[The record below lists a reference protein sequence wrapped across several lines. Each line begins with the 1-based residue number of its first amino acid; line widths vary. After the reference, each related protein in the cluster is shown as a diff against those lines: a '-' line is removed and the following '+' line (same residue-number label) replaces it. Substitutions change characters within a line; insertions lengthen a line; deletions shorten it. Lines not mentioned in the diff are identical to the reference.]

1 MEQIKNDLLHVY
13 NLSVKSFNGKDYAS
27 FFRNIRPGIEY
38 LSQFLIFDFLGNEDD
53 ALDLING
60 DVSITKNRSDNS
72 YTLSTYPADFQPTG
86 RVFCELFPKAYFCKH
101 RDITAYGATD
111 QKKRIKRGLDSCSAE
126 MGRYYSIASEIGS
139 HAGRSNMDIEVQAR
153 GCAAFFMGFLD
164 YLKSNRILSN
174 SAIAF
179 LDTFDEFSFSNVENI
194 TEYQNQ
200 IESLIKQAEEK
211 EAALLTAQMMQ
222 LEAEKSKLLAEQ
234 RTAKAEL
241 RNKELEDQIKQLED
255 QIKQLKELQNNQTV
269 IIDSHNENADEEGID
284 DMEAIDA
291 TGNES
296 TGGANSGRVNSS
308 HNFRRILQGVNDW
321 DVTEDSM
328 DEDQLDLI
336 EYTDD
341 KSMLV
346 AGCAGSGKS
355 VIAMHKAE
363 QLHKKGQDV
372 ILIAYTRSLSR
383 FMKNGKADS
392 SFRFFH
398 HHLWKYKLKM
408 PKADYII
415 VDEIQDFTREE
426 IQEFIDATRKHFLFF
441 GDTAQSIYKQ
451 YGKQTMTIA
460 QIAAMTGLNTLQLF
474 TNYRLPRPV
483 AKITQDYVGVDVP
496 EYKEKVYQ
504 NKGTELPHFIHFDN
518 EQKQIEALL
527 RLVKDNV
534 GRNIGILLP
543 NNPDVIRISQEFKD
557 NDVECEFKYNKGE
570 NDFDYVDNLD
580 FNTLL
585 PKILTYHSAKG
596 LQFDMVILP
605 MYNGANDDESRKA
618 LYVAM
623 TRTMRIL
630 YVLYSTPTLL
640 PPLLNVPPRLYRKD

>member
-1 MEQIKNDLLHVY
+1 MEQIKNDLQHVY
-13 NLSVKSFNGKDYAS
+13 DLSVESFNKKEYSA

-38 LSQFLIFDFLGNEDD
+38 LSQFLIYDFLGNEEE
-53 ALDLING
+53 AEDLING
-60 DVSITKNRSDNS
+60 DTSITKSRDDNS
-72 YTLSTYPADFQPTG
+72 YSISSYPANFKPTG

-101 RDITAYGATD
+101 RDVTSRYANEE
-111 QKKRIKRGLDSCSAE
+111 KKRIKRGLDSCSAE
-126 MGRYYSIASEIGS
+126 MCRYYSIASEMGS
-139 HAGRSNMDIEVQAR
+139 HAGRSAMDVEVQAR

-164 YLKSNRILSN
+164 YISSNRITSN
-174 SAIAF
+174 AAIAF
-179 LDTFDEFSFSNVENI
+179 LGKFEKIVFGDVDNTSD
-194 TEYQNQ
+194 YQIQ
-200 IESLIKQAEEK
+200 IDNLIKESEEK
-211 EAALLTAQMMQ
+211 DAALLTAQKMQ
-222 LEAEKSKLLAEQ
+222 LEAEQSKLLEEQ
-234 RTAKAEL
+234 RTTEVEL
-241 RNKELEDQIKQLED
+241 RNRELEDQIKRLQ
-255 QIKQLKELQNNQTV
+255 ELLNNQTV
-269 IIDSHNENADEEGID
+269 IIDSHDENADEEGIN
-284 DMEAIDA
+284 DMEAVDA
-291 TGNES
+291 TGSES
-296 TGGANSGRVNSS
+296 TGGTYSGRINSS
-308 HNFRRILQGVNDW
+308 HNFRRILQGANDW
-321 DVTEDSM
+321 DVTEETM
-328 DEDQLDLI
+328 DDDQLDLI

-426 IQEFIDATRKHFLFF
+426 IQEFINATRKHFLFF
-441 GDTAQSIYKQ
+441 GDTAQSIYRQ

-474 TNYRLPRPV
+474 NNYRLPRPV
-483 AKITQDYVGVDVP
+483 AKITQDYVGVDVQ

-504 NKGTELPHFIHFDN
+504 NKETELPHLIHFDN

-543 NNPDVIRISQEFKD
+543 NNPEVIRISQEFMD
-557 NDVECEFKYNKGE
+557 NDVECEFKYNKGD

-580 FNTLL
+580 FNTVL

-623 TRTMRIL
+623 TRTMHSL
-630 YVLYSTPTLL
+630 FVLYSTQSLL
-640 PPLLNVPPRLYRKD
+640 PPLDRVPSHLYLKE

>member
-1 MEQIKNDLLHVY
+1 MEQIKNDLQHVY
-13 NLSVKSFNGKDYAS
+13 DLSVESFNKKEYSA

-38 LSQFLIFDFLGNEDD
+38 LSQFLIYDFLGNEEE
-53 ALDLING
+53 AEDLING
-60 DVSITKNRSDNS
+60 DTSITKSRDDNS
-72 YTLSTYPADFQPTG
+72 YSISSYPANFKPTG

-101 RDITAYGATD
+101 RDVTSRYANEE
-111 QKKRIKRGLDSCSAE
+111 KKRIKRGLDSCSAE
-126 MGRYYSIASEIGS
+126 MCRYYSIASEMGS
-139 HAGRSNMDIEVQAR
+139 HAGRSAMDVEVQAR

-164 YLKSNRILSN
+164 YISSNRIASN
-174 SAIAF
+174 AAIAF
-179 LDTFDEFSFSNVENI
+179 LGKFEKFVFGDVDNTSD
-194 TEYQNQ
+194 YQIQ
-200 IESLIKQAEEK
+200 IDNLIKESEEK
-211 EAALLTAQMMQ
+211 DAALLTAQKMQ
-222 LEAEKSKLLAEQ
+222 LEAEQSKLLAEQ
-234 RTAKAEL
+234 RTTEVEL
-241 RNKELEDQIKQLED
+241 RNRELEDQIKRLQ
-255 QIKQLKELQNNQTV
+255 ELLNNQTV
-269 IIDSHNENADEEGID
+269 IIDSHDENADEEGIN
-284 DMEAIDA
+284 DMEAVDA
-291 TGNES
+291 TGSES
-296 TGGANSGRVNSS
+296 TGGTYSGRINSS
-308 HNFRRILQGVNDW
+308 HNFRRILQGANDW
-321 DVTEDSM
+321 DVTEETM
-328 DEDQLDLI
+328 DDDQLDLI

-398 HHLWKYKLKM
+398 HYLWKYKLKM

-426 IQEFIDATRKHFLFF
+426 IQEFINATRKHFLFF
-441 GDTAQSIYKQ
+441 GDTAQSIYRQ

-474 TNYRLPRPV
+474 NNYRLPRPV
-483 AKITQDYVGVDVP
+483 AKITQDYVGVDVQ

-504 NKGTELPHFIHFDN
+504 NKETELPHLIHFDN

-543 NNPDVIRISQEFKD
+543 NNPEVIRISQEFMD
-557 NDVECEFKYNKGE
+557 NDVECEFKYNKGD

-580 FNTLL
+580 FNTVL

-623 TRTMRIL
+623 TRTMHSL
-630 YVLYSTPTLL
+630 FVLYSTQSLL
-640 PPLLNVPPRLYRKD
+640 PPLDRVPSHLYLKE

>member
-1 MEQIKNDLLHVY
+1 M
-13 NLSVKSFNGKDYAS
+13 
-27 FFRNIRPGIEY
+27 
-38 LSQFLIFDFLGNEDD
+38 
-53 ALDLING
+53 ING
-60 DVSITKNRSDNS
+60 DTSITKSRDDNS
-72 YTLSTYPADFQPTG
+72 YSISSYPANFKPTG

-101 RDITAYGATD
+101 RDVTSRYANEE
-111 QKKRIKRGLDSCSAE
+111 KKRIKRGLDSCSAE
-126 MGRYYSIASEIGS
+126 MCRYYSIASEMGS
-139 HAGRSNMDIEVQAR
+139 HAGRSAMDVEVQAR

-164 YLKSNRILSN
+164 YISSNRITSN
-174 SAIAF
+174 AAIAF
-179 LDTFDEFSFSNVENI
+179 LGKFEKFVFGDVDNTSD
-194 TEYQNQ
+194 YQIQ
-200 IESLIKQAEEK
+200 IDNLIKESEEK
-211 EAALLTAQMMQ
+211 DAALLTAQKMQ
-222 LEAEKSKLLAEQ
+222 LEAEQSKLLEEQ
-234 RTAKAEL
+234 RTTEVEL
-241 RNKELEDQIKQLED
+241 RNRELEDQIKRLQ
-255 QIKQLKELQNNQTV
+255 ELLNNQTV
-269 IIDSHNENADEEGID
+269 IIDSHDENADEEGIN
-284 DMEAIDA
+284 DMEAVDA
-291 TGNES
+291 TGSES
-296 TGGANSGRVNSS
+296 TGGTYSGRINSS
-308 HNFRRILQGVNDW
+308 HNFRRILQGANDW
-321 DVTEDSM
+321 DVTEETM
-328 DEDQLDLI
+328 DDDQLDLI

-426 IQEFIDATRKHFLFF
+426 IQEFINATRKHFLFF
-441 GDTAQSIYKQ
+441 GDTAQSIYRQ

-474 TNYRLPRPV
+474 NNYRLPRPV
-483 AKITQDYVGVDVP
+483 AKITQDYVGVDVQ

-504 NKGTELPHFIHFDN
+504 NKETELPHLIHFDN

-534 GRNIGILLP
+534 GRNIGILLS
-543 NNPDVIRISQEFKD
+543 NNPEVIRISQEFMD
-557 NDVECEFKYNKGE
+557 NDVECEFKYNKGD

-580 FNTLL
+580 FNTVL

-623 TRTMRIL
+623 TRTMHSL
-630 YVLYSTPTLL
+630 FVLYSTQSLL
-640 PPLLNVPPRLYRKD
+640 PPLDRVPSHLYLKE

>member
-1 MEQIKNDLLHVY
+1 MEQIKNDLQHVY
-13 NLSVKSFNGKDYAS
+13 DLSVESFNKKEYSA

-38 LSQFLIFDFLGNEDD
+38 LSQFLIYDFLGNEEE
-53 ALDLING
+53 AEDLING
-60 DVSITKNRSDNS
+60 DTSITKSRDDNS
-72 YTLSTYPADFQPTG
+72 YSISSYPANFKPTG

-101 RDITAYGATD
+101 RDVTSRYANEE
-111 QKKRIKRGLDSCSAE
+111 KKRIKRGLDSCSAE
-126 MGRYYSIASEIGS
+126 MCRYYSIASEMGS
-139 HAGRSNMDIEVQAR
+139 HAGRSAMDVEVQAR

-164 YLKSNRILSN
+164 YISINRIASN
-174 SAIAF
+174 AAIAF
-179 LDTFDEFSFSNVENI
+179 LGKFEKFVFGDVDNTSD
-194 TEYQNQ
+194 YQIQ
-200 IESLIKQAEEK
+200 IDNLIKESEEK
-211 EAALLTAQMMQ
+211 NAALLTAQKMQ
-222 LEAEKSKLLAEQ
+222 LEAEQSKLLAEQ
-234 RTAKAEL
+234 RTTEVEL
-241 RNKELEDQIKQLED
+241 RNRELEDQIKRLQ
-255 QIKQLKELQNNQTV
+255 ELLNNQTV
-269 IIDSHNENADEEGID
+269 IIDSHDENADEEGIN
-284 DMEAIDA
+284 DMEAVDA
-291 TGNES
+291 TGSES
-296 TGGANSGRVNSS
+296 TGGTYSGRINSS
-308 HNFRRILQGVNDW
+308 HNFRRILQGANDW
-321 DVTEDSM
+321 DVTEETM
-328 DEDQLDLI
+328 DDDQLDLI

-426 IQEFIDATRKHFLFF
+426 IQEFINATRKHFLFF
-441 GDTAQSIYKQ
+441 GDTAQSIYRQ

-474 TNYRLPRPV
+474 NNYRLPRPV
-483 AKITQDYVGVDVP
+483 AKITQDYVGVDVQ

-504 NKGTELPHFIHFDN
+504 NKETELPHLIHFDN
-518 EQKQIEALL
+518 EQKQIEVLL

-543 NNPDVIRISQEFKD
+543 NNPEVIRISQEFMD
-557 NDVECEFKYNKGE
+557 NDVECEFKYNKGD
-570 NDFDYVDNLD
+570 NDFEYVDNLD
-580 FNTLL
+580 FNTVL

-623 TRTMRIL
+623 TRTMHSL
-630 YVLYSTPTLL
+630 FVLYSTQSLL
-640 PPLLNVPPRLYRKD
+640 PPLDRVPSHLYLKE

>member
-1 MEQIKNDLLHVY
+1 MEQIKNDLQHVY
-13 NLSVKSFNGKDYAS
+13 DLSVESFNKKEYSA

-38 LSQFLIFDFLGNEDD
+38 LSQFLIYDFLGNEEE
-53 ALDLING
+53 AEDLING
-60 DVSITKNRSDNS
+60 DTSITKSRDDNS
-72 YTLSTYPADFQPTG
+72 YSISSYPANFKPTG

-101 RDITAYGATD
+101 RDVTSRYANEE
-111 QKKRIKRGLDSCSAE
+111 KKRIKRGLDSCSAE
-126 MGRYYSIASEIGS
+126 MCRYYSIASEMGS
-139 HAGRSNMDIEVQAR
+139 HAGRSAMDVEVQAR

-164 YLKSNRILSN
+164 YISSNRITSN
-174 SAIAF
+174 AAIAF
-179 LDTFDEFSFSNVENI
+179 LGKFEKFVFGDVDKTSD
-194 TEYQNQ
+194 YQIQ
-200 IESLIKQAEEK
+200 IDNLIKESEEK
-211 EAALLTAQMMQ
+211 DAALLTAQKMQ
-222 LEAEKSKLLAEQ
+222 LEAEQSKLLEEQ
-234 RTAKAEL
+234 RTTEVEL
-241 RNKELEDQIKQLED
+241 RNRELEDQIKRLQ
-255 QIKQLKELQNNQTV
+255 ELLNNQTV
-269 IIDSHNENADEEGID
+269 IIDSHDENADEEGIN
-284 DMEAIDA
+284 DMEAVDA
-291 TGNES
+291 TGSES
-296 TGGANSGRVNSS
+296 TGGTYSGRINSS
-308 HNFRRILQGVNDW
+308 HNFRRILQGANDW
-321 DVTEDSM
+321 DVTEETM
-328 DEDQLDLI
+328 DDDQLDLI

-426 IQEFIDATRKHFLFF
+426 IQEFINATRKHFLFF
-441 GDTAQSIYKQ
+441 GDTAQSIYRQ

-474 TNYRLPRPV
+474 NNYRLPRPV
-483 AKITQDYVGVDVP
+483 AKITQDYVGVDVQ

-504 NKGTELPHFIHFDN
+504 NKETELPHLIHFDN

-543 NNPDVIRISQEFKD
+543 NNPEVIRISQEFMD
-557 NDVECEFKYNKGE
+557 NDVECEFKYNKGD

-580 FNTLL
+580 FNTVL

-623 TRTMRIL
+623 TRTMHSL
-630 YVLYSTPTLL
+630 FVLYSTQSLL
-640 PPLLNVPPRLYRKD
+640 PPLDRVPSHLYLKE

>member
-1 MEQIKNDLLHVY
+1 MEQIKNDLQHVY
-13 NLSVKSFNGKDYAS
+13 DLSVESFNKKEYSA

-38 LSQFLIFDFLGNEDD
+38 LSQFLIYDFLGNEEE
-53 ALDLING
+53 AEDLING
-60 DVSITKNRSDNS
+60 DTSITKSRDDNS
-72 YTLSTYPADFQPTG
+72 YSISSYPANFKPTG

-101 RDITAYGATD
+101 RDITSRYANEE
-111 QKKRIKRGLDSCSAE
+111 KKRIKRGLDSCSAE
-126 MGRYYSIASEIGS
+126 MCRYYSIASEMGS
-139 HAGRSNMDIEVQAR
+139 HAGRSAMDVEVQAR

-164 YLKSNRILSN
+164 YISSNRIASN
-174 SAIAF
+174 AAIAF
-179 LDTFDEFSFSNVENI
+179 LGKFEKFVFGDVDNTSD
-194 TEYQNQ
+194 YQIQ
-200 IESLIKQAEEK
+200 IDNLIKESEEK
-211 EAALLTAQMMQ
+211 DAALLTAQKMQ
-222 LEAEKSKLLAEQ
+222 LEAEQSKLLAEQ
-234 RTAKAEL
+234 RTTEVEL
-241 RNKELEDQIKQLED
+241 RNRELEDQIKRLQ
-255 QIKQLKELQNNQTV
+255 ELLNNQTV
-269 IIDSHNENADEEGID
+269 IIDSHDKNADEEGIN
-284 DMEAIDA
+284 DMEAVDA
-291 TGNES
+291 TGSES
-296 TGGANSGRVNSS
+296 TGGTYSGRINSS
-308 HNFRRILQGVNDW
+308 HNFRRILQGANDW
-321 DVTEDSM
+321 DVTEETM
-328 DEDQLDLI
+328 DDDQLDLI

-426 IQEFIDATRKHFLFF
+426 IQEFINATRKHFLFF
-441 GDTAQSIYKQ
+441 GDTAQSIYRQ

-474 TNYRLPRPV
+474 NNYRLPRPV
-483 AKITQDYVGVDVP
+483 AKITQDYVGVDVQ

-504 NKGTELPHFIHFDN
+504 NKETELPHLIHFDN

-543 NNPDVIRISQEFKD
+543 NNPEVIRISQEFMD
-557 NDVECEFKYNKGE
+557 NDVECEFKYNKGD

-580 FNTLL
+580 FNTVL

-623 TRTMRIL
+623 TRTMHSL
-630 YVLYSTPTLL
+630 FVLYSTQSLL
-640 PPLLNVPPRLYRKD
+640 PPLDRVPSHLYLKE

>member
-1 MEQIKNDLLHVY
+1 MEQIKNDLQHVY
-13 NLSVKSFNGKDYAS
+13 DLSVESFNKKEYSA

-38 LSQFLIFDFLGNEDD
+38 LSQFLIYDFLGNEEE
-53 ALDLING
+53 AEDLING
-60 DVSITKNRSDNS
+60 DTSITKSRDDNS
-72 YTLSTYPADFQPTG
+72 YSISSYPANFKPTG

-101 RDITAYGATD
+101 RDVTSRYANEE
-111 QKKRIKRGLDSCSAE
+111 KKRIKRGLDSCSAE
-126 MGRYYSIASEIGS
+126 MCRYYSIASEMGS
-139 HAGRSNMDIEVQAR
+139 HAGRSAMDVEVQAR

-164 YLKSNRILSN
+164 YISSNRITSN
-174 SAIAF
+174 AAIAF
-179 LDTFDEFSFSNVENI
+179 LGKFEKFVFGDVDNTSD
-194 TEYQNQ
+194 YQIQ
-200 IESLIKQAEEK
+200 IDNLIKESEEK
-211 EAALLTAQMMQ
+211 DAALLTAQKMQ
-222 LEAEKSKLLAEQ
+222 LEAEQSKLLEEQ
-234 RTAKAEL
+234 RTTEVEL
-241 RNKELEDQIKQLED
+241 RNRELEDQIKRLQ
-255 QIKQLKELQNNQTV
+255 ELLNNQTV
-269 IIDSHNENADEEGID
+269 IIDSHDENADEEGIN
-284 DMEAIDA
+284 DMEAVDA
-291 TGNES
+291 TGSES
-296 TGGANSGRVNSS
+296 TGGTYSGRINSS
-308 HNFRRILQGVNDW
+308 HNFRRILQGANDW
-321 DVTEDSM
+321 DVTEETM
-328 DEDQLDLI
+328 DDDQLDLI

-426 IQEFIDATRKHFLFF
+426 IQEFINATRKHFLFF
-441 GDTAQSIYKQ
+441 GDTAQSIYRQ

-474 TNYRLPRPV
+474 NNYRLPRPV
-483 AKITQDYVGVDVP
+483 AKITQDYVGVDVQ

-504 NKGTELPHFIHFDN
+504 NKETELPHLIHFDN

-543 NNPDVIRISQEFKD
+543 NNPEVIRISQEFMD
-557 NDVECEFKYNKGE
+557 NDVECEFKYNKGD

-580 FNTLL
+580 FNTVL
-585 PKILTYHSAKG
+585 PKI
-596 LQFDMVILP
+596 
-605 MYNGANDDESRKA
+605 
-618 LYVAM
+618 
-623 TRTMRIL
+623 
-630 YVLYSTPTLL
+630 
-640 PPLLNVPPRLYRKD
+640 

>member
-1 MEQIKNDLLHVY
+1 MEQIKNDLQHVY
-13 NLSVKSFNGKDYAS
+13 DLSVESFNKKEYSA

-38 LSQFLIFDFLGNEDD
+38 LSQFLIYDFLGNEEE
-53 ALDLING
+53 AEDLING
-60 DVSITKNRSDNS
+60 DTSITKSRDDNS
-72 YTLSTYPADFQPTG
+72 YSISSYPANFKPTG

-101 RDITAYGATD
+101 RDVTSRYANEE
-111 QKKRIKRGLDSCSAE
+111 KKRIKRGLDSCSAE
-126 MGRYYSIASEIGS
+126 MCRYYSIASEMGS
-139 HAGRSNMDIEVQAR
+139 HAGRSAMDVEVQAR

-164 YLKSNRILSN
+164 YISSNRIASN
-174 SAIAF
+174 AAIAF
-179 LDTFDEFSFSNVENI
+179 LGKFEKFVFGDVDNTSD
-194 TEYQNQ
+194 YQIQ
-200 IESLIKQAEEK
+200 IDNLIKESEEK
-211 EAALLTAQMMQ
+211 NAALLTAQKMQ
-222 LEAEKSKLLAEQ
+222 LEAEQSKLLAEQ
-234 RTAKAEL
+234 RTTEVEL
-241 RNKELEDQIKQLED
+241 RNRELEDQIKRLQ
-255 QIKQLKELQNNQTV
+255 ELLNNQTV
-269 IIDSHNENADEEGID
+269 IIDSHDENADEEGIN
-284 DMEAIDA
+284 DMEAVDA
-291 TGNES
+291 TGSES
-296 TGGANSGRVNSS
+296 TGGTYSGRINSS
-308 HNFRRILQGVNDW
+308 HNFRRILQGANDW
-321 DVTEDSM
+321 DVTEETM
-328 DEDQLDLI
+328 DDDQLDLI

-426 IQEFIDATRKHFLFF
+426 IQEFINATRKHFLFF
-441 GDTAQSIYKQ
+441 GDTAQSIYRQ

-474 TNYRLPRPV
+474 NNYRLPRPV
-483 AKITQDYVGVDVP
+483 AKITQDYVGVDVQ

-504 NKGTELPHFIHFDN
+504 NKETELPHLIHFDN
-518 EQKQIEALL
+518 EQKQIEVLL

-543 NNPDVIRISQEFKD
+543 NNPEVIRISQEFMD
-557 NDVECEFKYNKGE
+557 NDVECEFKYNKGD

-580 FNTLL
+580 FNTVL

-623 TRTMRIL
+623 TRTMHSL
-630 YVLYSTPTLL
+630 FVLYSTQSLL
-640 PPLLNVPPRLYRKD
+640 PPLDRVPSHLYLKE

>member
-1 MEQIKNDLLHVY
+1 MEQIKNDLQHVY
-13 NLSVKSFNGKDYAS
+13 DLSVESFNKKEYSA

-38 LSQFLIFDFLGNEDD
+38 LSQFLIYDFLGNEEE
-53 ALDLING
+53 AEDLING
-60 DVSITKNRSDNS
+60 DTSITKSRDDNS
-72 YTLSTYPADFQPTG
+72 YSISSYPANFKPTG

-101 RDITAYGATD
+101 RDVTSRYANEE
-111 QKKRIKRGLDSCSAE
+111 KKRIKRGLDSCSAE
-126 MGRYYSIASEIGS
+126 MCRYYSIASEMGS
-139 HAGRSNMDIEVQAR
+139 HAGRSAMDVEVQAR
-153 GCAAFFMGFLD
+153 GCAAFFMVFLD
-164 YLKSNRILSN
+164 YISSNRITSN
-174 SAIAF
+174 AAIAF
-179 LDTFDEFSFSNVENI
+179 LGKFEKFVFGDVDNTSD
-194 TEYQNQ
+194 YQIQ
-200 IESLIKQAEEK
+200 IDNLIKESEEK
-211 EAALLTAQMMQ
+211 DAALLTAQKMQ
-222 LEAEKSKLLAEQ
+222 LEAEQSKLLEEQ
-234 RTAKAEL
+234 RTTEVEL
-241 RNKELEDQIKQLED
+241 RNRELEDQIKRLQ
-255 QIKQLKELQNNQTV
+255 ELLNNQTV
-269 IIDSHNENADEEGID
+269 IIDSHDENADEEGIN
-284 DMEAIDA
+284 DMEAVDA
-291 TGNES
+291 TGSES
-296 TGGANSGRVNSS
+296 TGGTYSGRINSS
-308 HNFRRILQGVNDW
+308 HNFRRILQGANDW
-321 DVTEDSM
+321 DVTEETM
-328 DEDQLDLI
+328 DDDQLDLI

-426 IQEFIDATRKHFLFF
+426 IQEFINATRKHFLFF
-441 GDTAQSIYKQ
+441 GDTAQSIYRQ

-474 TNYRLPRPV
+474 NNYRLPRPV
-483 AKITQDYVGVDVP
+483 AKITQDYVGVDVQ

-504 NKGTELPHFIHFDN
+504 NKETELPHLIHFDN

-543 NNPDVIRISQEFKD
+543 NNPEVIRISQEFMD
-557 NDVECEFKYNKGE
+557 NDVECEFKYNKGD

-580 FNTLL
+580 FNTVL

-623 TRTMRIL
+623 TRTMHSL
-630 YVLYSTPTLL
+630 FVLYSTQSLL
-640 PPLLNVPPRLYRKD
+640 PPLDRVPSHLYLKE

>member
-1 MEQIKNDLLHVY
+1 MEQIKNDLQHVY
-13 NLSVKSFNGKDYAS
+13 DLSVESFNKKEYSA

-38 LSQFLIFDFLGNEDD
+38 LSQFLIYDFLGNEEE
-53 ALDLING
+53 AEDLING
-60 DVSITKNRSDNS
+60 DTSITKSRDDNS
-72 YTLSTYPADFQPTG
+72 YSISSYPANFKPTG

-101 RDITAYGATD
+101 RDVTSRYANEE
-111 QKKRIKRGLDSCSAE
+111 KKRIKRGLDSCSAE
-126 MGRYYSIASEIGS
+126 MCRYYSIASEMGS
-139 HAGRSNMDIEVQAR
+139 HAGRSAMDVEVQAR

-164 YLKSNRILSN
+164 YISSNRIASN
-174 SAIAF
+174 AAIAF
-179 LDTFDEFSFSNVENI
+179 LGKFEKFVFGDVDNTSD
-194 TEYQNQ
+194 YQIQ
-200 IESLIKQAEEK
+200 IDNLIKESEEK
-211 EAALLTAQMMQ
+211 DAALLTAQKMQ
-222 LEAEKSKLLAEQ
+222 LEAEQSKLLAEQ
-234 RTAKAEL
+234 RTTEVEL
-241 RNKELEDQIKQLED
+241 RNRELEDQIKRLQ
-255 QIKQLKELQNNQTV
+255 ELLNNQTV
-269 IIDSHNENADEEGID
+269 IIDSHDENADEEGIN
-284 DMEAIDA
+284 DMEAVDA
-291 TGNES
+291 TGSES
-296 TGGANSGRVNSS
+296 TGGTYSGRINSS
-308 HNFRRILQGVNDW
+308 HNFRRILQGANDW
-321 DVTEDSM
+321 DVTEETM
-328 DEDQLDLI
+328 DDDQLDLI

-426 IQEFIDATRKHFLFF
+426 IQEFINATRKHFLFF
-441 GDTAQSIYKQ
+441 GDTAQSIYRQ

-474 TNYRLPRPV
+474 NNYRLPRPI
-483 AKITQDYVGVDVP
+483 AKITQDYVGVDVQ

-504 NKGTELPHFIHFDN
+504 NKETELPHLIHFDN

-543 NNPDVIRISQEFKD
+543 NNPEVIRISQEFMD
-557 NDVECEFKYNKGE
+557 NDVECEFKYNKGD

-580 FNTLL
+580 FNTVL

-623 TRTMRIL
+623 TRTMHSL
-630 YVLYSTPTLL
+630 FVLYSTQSLL
-640 PPLLNVPPRLYRKD
+640 PPLDRVPSHLYLKE

>member
-1 MEQIKNDLLHVY
+1 M
-13 NLSVKSFNGKDYAS
+13 
-27 FFRNIRPGIEY
+27 
-38 LSQFLIFDFLGNEDD
+38 
-53 ALDLING
+53 ING
-60 DVSITKNRSDNS
+60 DTSITKSRDDNS
-72 YTLSTYPADFQPTG
+72 YSISSYPANFKPTG

-101 RDITAYGATD
+101 RDVTSRYANEE
-111 QKKRIKRGLDSCSAE
+111 KKRIKRGLDSCSAE
-126 MGRYYSIASEIGS
+126 MCRYYSIASEMGS
-139 HAGRSNMDIEVQAR
+139 HAGRSAMDVEVQAR

-164 YLKSNRILSN
+164 YISSNRITSN
-174 SAIAF
+174 AAIAF
-179 LDTFDEFSFSNVENI
+179 LGKFEKFVFGDVDNTSD
-194 TEYQNQ
+194 YQIQ
-200 IESLIKQAEEK
+200 IDNLIKESEEK
-211 EAALLTAQMMQ
+211 DAALLTAQKMQ
-222 LEAEKSKLLAEQ
+222 LEAEQSKLLEEQ
-234 RTAKAEL
+234 RTTEVEL
-241 RNKELEDQIKQLED
+241 RNRELEDQIKRLQ
-255 QIKQLKELQNNQTV
+255 ELLNNQTV
-269 IIDSHNENADEEGID
+269 IIDSHDENADEEGIN
-284 DMEAIDA
+284 DMEAVDA
-291 TGNES
+291 TGSES
-296 TGGANSGRVNSS
+296 TGGTYSGRINSS
-308 HNFRRILQGVNDW
+308 HNFRRILQGANDW
-321 DVTEDSM
+321 DVTEETM
-328 DEDQLDLI
+328 DDDQLDLI

-426 IQEFIDATRKHFLFF
+426 IQEFINATRKHFLFF
-441 GDTAQSIYKQ
+441 GDTAQSIYRQ

-474 TNYRLPRPV
+474 NNYRLPRPV
-483 AKITQDYVGVDVP
+483 AKITQDYVGVDVQ

-504 NKGTELPHFIHFDN
+504 NKETELPHLIHFDN

-543 NNPDVIRISQEFKD
+543 NNPEVIRISQEFMD
-557 NDVECEFKYNKGE
+557 NDVECEFKYNKGD

-580 FNTLL
+580 FNTVL

-623 TRTMRIL
+623 TRTMHSL
-630 YVLYSTPTLL
+630 FVLYSTQSLL
-640 PPLLNVPPRLYRKD
+640 PPLDRVPSHLYLKE

>member
-1 MEQIKNDLLHVY
+1 MEQIKNDLQHVY
-13 NLSVKSFNGKDYAS
+13 DLSVESFNKKEYSA

-38 LSQFLIFDFLGNEDD
+38 LSQFLIYDFLGNEEE
-53 ALDLING
+53 AEDLING
-60 DVSITKNRSDNS
+60 DTSITKSRDDNS
-72 YTLSTYPADFQPTG
+72 YSISSYPANFKPTG

-101 RDITAYGATD
+101 RDVTSRYANEE
-111 QKKRIKRGLDSCSAE
+111 KKRIKRGLDSCSAE
-126 MGRYYSIASEIGS
+126 MCRYYSIASEMGS
-139 HAGRSNMDIEVQAR
+139 HAGRSAMDVEVQAR

-164 YLKSNRILSN
+164 YISSNRIASN
-174 SAIAF
+174 AAIAF
-179 LDTFDEFSFSNVENI
+179 LGKFEKFVFGDVDNTSD
-194 TEYQNQ
+194 YQIQ
-200 IESLIKQAEEK
+200 IDNLIKESEEK
-211 EAALLTAQMMQ
+211 DAALLTAQKMQ
-222 LEAEKSKLLAEQ
+222 LEAEQSKLLAEQ
-234 RTAKAEL
+234 RTTEVEL
-241 RNKELEDQIKQLED
+241 RNRELEDQIKRLQ
-255 QIKQLKELQNNQTV
+255 ELLNNQTV
-269 IIDSHNENADEEGID
+269 IIDSHDENADEEGIN
-284 DMEAIDA
+284 DMEAVDA
-291 TGNES
+291 TGSES
-296 TGGANSGRVNSS
+296 TGGTYSGRINSS
-308 HNFRRILQGVNDW
+308 HNFRRILQGANDW
-321 DVTEDSM
+321 DVTEETM
-328 DEDQLDLI
+328 DDDQLDLI

-426 IQEFIDATRKHFLFF
+426 IQEFINATRKHFLFF
-441 GDTAQSIYKQ
+441 GDTAQSIYRQ

-474 TNYRLPRPV
+474 NNYRLPRPV
-483 AKITQDYVGVDVP
+483 AKITQDYVGVDVQ

-504 NKGTELPHFIHFDN
+504 NKETELPHLIHFDN

-534 GRNIGILLP
+534 GRNIGILLS
-543 NNPDVIRISQEFKD
+543 NNPEVIRISQEFMD
-557 NDVECEFKYNKGE
+557 NDVECEFKYNKGD

-580 FNTLL
+580 FNTVL

-596 LQFDMVILP
+596 LQFDLVILP

-623 TRTMRIL
+623 TRTMHSL
-630 YVLYSTPTLL
+630 FVLYSTQSLL
-640 PPLLNVPPRLYRKD
+640 PPLDRVPSHLYLKE